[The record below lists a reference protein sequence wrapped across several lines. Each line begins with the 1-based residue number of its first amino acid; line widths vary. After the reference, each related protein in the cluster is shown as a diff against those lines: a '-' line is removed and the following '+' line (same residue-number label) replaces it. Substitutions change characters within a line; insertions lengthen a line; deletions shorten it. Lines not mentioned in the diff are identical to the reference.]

1 MLLRRLVFA
10 LSTICL
16 GTAFL
21 MAAFTGGCKTSG
33 LPKPVSI
40 AISGV
45 VDCTEGATRD
55 TALHILDD
63 AASALATGSWQAA
76 LLDLATR
83 WGGDALSCAV
93 SKIQQGS
100 YRAYQVHG
108 DEIENTKA
116 TRASQWLSEHR
127 VVFADHIDAGAM

>member
-10 LSTICL
+10 LSTVCL
-16 GTAFL
+16 AAAFF

-33 LPKPVSI
+33 LPGPVNAVFSDVI
-40 AISGV
+40 
-45 VDCTEGATRD
+45 DCAKSSVKD

-63 AASALATGSWQAA
+63 AASALATSDWQGA
-76 LLDLATR
+76 LGDLVSRFSA
-83 WGGDALSCAV
+83 DAVACAV